1 MVAVLFC
8 STHHST
14 KAVILAKPTKVV
26 ILAKPAKVVILA
38 KPAKVVI
45 LAKPAKVVILA
56 KPESLYFAFAV
67 VVVLAF
73 AFAVVF
79 FQGAVMNAQSAA
91 ESATEPH
98 TTAIP
103 PAHLRR
109 LVLTGFMGA
118 GKTTVGRLLAARLNW
133 DFLDLDAYIESR
145 TGLSVPSIFSI
156 HGEAHFRQLESAA
169 LASALGRSRLVL
181 ALGGGAPEVLTN
193 RLLLE
198 QTPATSIIFLDAPF
212 PALFDRCMMQALN
225 PARAAEPNPAAHALP
240 EQFRPL
246 LADPATAEARFL
258 VRQPIYR
265 RLARLTLD
273 TASLTPEETVTAL
286 LARLT

>member
-1 MVAVLFC
+1 
-8 STHHST
+8 
-14 KAVILAKPTKVV
+14 
-26 ILAKPAKVVILA
+26 
-38 KPAKVVI
+38 
-45 LAKPAKVVILA
+45 
-56 KPESLYFAFAV
+56 
-67 VVVLAF
+67 
-73 AFAVVF
+73 
-79 FQGAVMNAQSAA
+79 MNAQPAA
-91 ESATEPH
+91 QSTAEPH
-98 TTAIP
+98 NAATP

-118 GKTTVGRLLAARLNW
+118 GKTTVGRLLATRLNW

-145 TGLSVPSIFSI
+145 TGLTVPSIFST
-156 HGEAHFRQLESAA
+156 HGEARFRQLESTA
-169 LASALGRSRLVL
+169 LASALGRNRLVL

-225 PARAAEPNPAAHALP
+225 PGATD
-240 EQFRPL
+240 RPI
-246 LADPATAEARFL
+246 LADPAAAEARFL
-258 VRQPIYR
+258 ARQPIYR

-286 LARLT
+286 LDRLT